1 MVPSSADGETT
12 AAAPC
17 ASRPTTPDGPR
28 PTTVAPCTVRYRMN
42 AHDAMTLESRAGH
55 RTFQVVDYA
64 HTKVCDSL
72 AQLSTEDLV
81 CVRLE
86 PIHARGNLWRAVEV
100 L

>member
-1 MVPSSADGETT
+1 MVPSSANGEAT

-17 ASRPTTPDGPR
+17 ASRPTTLDGPR
-28 PTTVAPCTVRYRMN
+28 LTTVAPCTVRYRMN
-42 AHDAMTLESRAGH
+42 AHDAMTLESCAGH

-64 HTKVCDSL
+64 RPAVCNDLS
-72 AQLSTEDLV
+72 QLSREELV

-86 PIHARGNLWRAVEV
+86 PIHARGNLWRAIEV

>member
-1 MVPSSADGETT
+1 
-12 AAAPC
+12 
-17 ASRPTTPDGPR
+17 
-28 PTTVAPCTVRYRMN
+28 MN
-42 AHDAMTLESRAGH
+42 AHDAMTLESCAGH

-64 HTKVCDSL
+64 RPRVCGNL
-72 AQLSTEDLV
+72 AQLSTEGLV